1 MKRNSIKENLSSIN
15 GRLRYLRKKEKLTLE
30 ELAERT
36 GLSVS
41 SLQRYEVE
49 GLTVM
54 NNEYLVFM
62 YKLGYNLNWIL
73 TGEESEKRKED
84 PKSLI
89 TDVKDTQVRLHVL
102 ENQVKYLTRMF
113 INIAEER
120 SNFGERFVKHSINKG
135 TE

>member
-1 MKRNSIKENLSSIN
+1 MKRKSIKENLSSIN

-89 TDVKDTQVRLHVL
+89 TDTNDIKVRMLAMEV
-102 ENQVKYLTRMF
+102 QVKYLTRMVV
-113 INIAEER
+113 NIKQEK
-120 SNFGERFVKHSINKG
+120 SNFGERFVKKAINQG

>member
-1 MKRNSIKENLSSIN
+1 MKRKIIKQNLSSIN

-30 ELAERT
+30 DLAERT

-54 NNEYLVFM
+54 NNEYLIFM
-62 YKLGYNLNWIL
+62 YKLGYNINWIL
-73 TGEESEKRKED
+73 TGQESEKRNPE
-84 PKSLI
+84 PKGLI
-89 TDVKDTQVRLHVL
+89 HDTIETKIRLDVM
-102 ENQVKYLTRMF
+102 ENQVKYLTRMVL
-113 INIAEER
+113 NIKEEG
-120 SNFGERFVKHSINKG
+120 SNFGERFVKNMVNKG

>member
-1 MKRNSIKENLSSIN
+1 MKRKSIKENLSSIN

-54 NNEYLVFM
+54 NNEYLAFM

-73 TGEESEKRKED
+73 TGQESEKRNPD

-89 TDVKDTQVRLHVL
+89 TDTTETKIRIEVL

-113 INIAEER
+113 INIAENK
-120 SNFGERFVKHSINKG
+120 SNFGERFVKKAINKG